1 MRSIVELNAL
11 DAPTFVAEM
20 APMFEG
26 APTFLASLAE
36 ARPFESDEDLFDS
49 ARVVARELAREA
61 QVELLDAHPRIGAEP
76 DAISR
81 HSRQEQ
87 GFDSAQEPDDQ
98 AWVAN
103 ELQALNEAYESRFGF
118 RFVVF
123 VAGRP
128 RAEMIPLL
136 ERALHA
142 EPEEELRRG
151 LDDVVLIAADR
162 MHVERGPE
170 PMREELREAIAL
182 EVSRFM
188 VGELDRDALLHA
200 THRLIEQG
208 VESPAL
214 LAASLA
220 AEDPDAVLDAP
231 IAGLMSEIGLAGWD
245 ASQAG
250 QLLALHAAA
259 SVIGEV
265 SQPID
270 GARRIVSVS
279 ANPEFRDLVAR
290 WEADPERRDAIDG
303 EIRRAAAE
311 LFGPPDDPPEERS
324 EETEA

>member
-1 MRSIVELNAL
+1 MRSITELNTL
-11 DAPTFVAEM
+11 DAPDFVAEM

-26 APTFLASLAE
+26 APTFLANLAE
-36 ARPFESDEDLFDS
+36 ARPFESDEDLFDT
-49 ARVVARELAREA
+49 ARVVARELESEA
-61 QVELLDAHPRIGAEP
+61 QVELLDAHPRIGADP
-76 DAISR
+76 DRISR

-87 GFDSAQEPDDQ
+87 GFDGAEETDDQ
-98 AWVAN
+98 AWIGN
-103 ELQALNEAYESRFGF
+103 ELEALNEAYESRFGF

-128 RAEMIPLL
+128 RAEIIPIL

-162 MHVERGPE
+162 MHAERGPE
-170 PMREELREAIAL
+170 PMREELREAVAL

-188 VGELDRDALLHA
+188 VGELDRDGLLRA

-220 AEDPDAVLDAP
+220 AEDPEAALDAP
-231 IAGLMSEIGLAGWD
+231 VAGLMGEIGLGGWD

-270 GARRIVSVS
+270 GARRIASVS
-279 ANPEFRDLVAR
+279 ANPEFRELVAR
-290 WEADPERRDAIDG
+290 WEAAPEQRDTIDG

-311 LFGPPDDPPEERS
+311 LFGPPDEPTDEPE
-324 EETEA
+324 A

>member
-1 MRSIVELNAL
+1 VRSITELNAL
-11 DAPTFVAEM
+11 EPASFADQVGHL
-20 APMFEG
+20 FEG
-26 APTFLASLAE
+26 APSFLGRLAE

-49 ARVVARELAREA
+49 ARIVARELSPEA
-61 QVELLDAHPRIGAEP
+61 QVELLDAHPRIGADP
-76 DAISR
+76 AAISR
-81 HSRQEQ
+81 QSRHEQ
-87 GFDSAQEPDDQ
+87 GYEGDEAPDDQ

-103 ELQALNEAYESRFGF
+103 ELDALNDAYEFRFGF

-128 RAEMIPLL
+128 RAEIIPIL

-142 EPEEELRRG
+142 DPEEERRRG

-162 MHVERGPE
+162 MRTERGPE
-170 PMREELREAIAL
+170 PLREELREAIAL

-188 VGELDRDALLHA
+188 VGELDREGLVRA
-200 THRLIEQG
+200 THRLIEEG

-214 LAASLA
+214 LAASRA
-220 AEDPDAVLDAP
+220 AEDEDAALDAP
-231 IAGLMSEIGLAGWD
+231 MARLMSEIGLDGWD
-245 ASQAG
+245 APQAG

-270 GARRIVSVS
+270 GARRIATVS
-279 ANPEFRDLVAR
+279 AHPEFRELVAR
-290 WEADPERRDAIDG
+290 WDADPDGRQATDG

-311 LFGPPDDPPEERS
+311 LFGPPDEAPE
-324 EETEA
+324 AAKG